1 MKFIFP
7 LLCFLAFFLIYVLC
21 ENNLLAIR
29 KYTVSSPK
37 SVGKK
42 LKIVQI
48 SDIHSKKNF
57 MKIYAKTRRLNPDI
71 ILLTGDIVSRRET
84 KFKYLDI
91 LTQLLAKICPVY
103 ACPGNHELD
112 LSEDN
117 YKKYKHIMQKNG
129 IRLLENEQ
137 TAFQKDE
144 NIFNI
149 AGASLKK
156 SVYKNPDGGYSD
168 LEEYTA
174 EELESDIGKKN
185 GVTILLAHNPLCADA
200 YKNWNADI
208 VFCGHIHGGSV
219 RLPVIG
225 GVLSPERKFFPKY
238 SKGLY
243 KLGKT
248 TMIVSG
254 GIGKPRIFNPPEI
267 VYCELEY

>member
-1 MKFIFP
+1 MKYLYL
-7 LLCFLAFFLIYVLC
+7 LLCFLVFFLIYFFC
-21 ENNLLAIR
+21 ENNLLTIR
-29 KYTVSSPK
+29 KYKVSFKK
-37 SVGKK
+37 SIGKK

-48 SDIHSKKNF
+48 SDIHTKKNL
-57 MKIYAKTRRLNPDI
+57 MKIYAKTNRLNPDI
-71 ILLTGDIVSRRET
+71 IVLTGDIVSRHEI
-84 KFKYLDI
+84 KFQYLDI
-91 LTQLLAKICPVY
+91 LTQTLAKICPIY
-103 ACPGNHELD
+103 ACLGNHELD

-137 TAFQKDE
+137 TSFQKDE

-149 AGASLKK
+149 AGTSLKRGI
-156 SVYKNPDGGYSD
+156 YKNPDGGYSA

-174 EELESDIGKKN
+174 KELESDIGQKN
-185 GVTILLAHNPLCADA
+185 GFTILLAHNPLCANA

-243 KLGKT
+243 RVGKT